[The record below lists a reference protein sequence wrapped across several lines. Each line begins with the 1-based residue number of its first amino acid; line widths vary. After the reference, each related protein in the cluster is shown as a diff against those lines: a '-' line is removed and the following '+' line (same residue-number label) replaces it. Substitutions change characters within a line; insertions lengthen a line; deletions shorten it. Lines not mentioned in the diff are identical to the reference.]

1 MEFMASDSPAELD
14 LSIHPVSTHAYLR
27 PSWRACLHVA
37 RTFVVAGGMLVG
49 QSGPFV
55 GPFLESCLL
64 CAPRVRQNG
73 ILRDVCTR
81 EGLDLEGMDVDEA
94 HRWKKP

>member
-1 MEFMASDSPAELD
+1 MAGL
-14 LSIHPVSTHAYLR
+14 L
-27 PSWRACLHVA
+27 A
-37 RTFVVAGGMLVG
+37 RGQNFVVAGSMLVG

-73 ILRDVCTR
+73 ILRDVLYPRRTGSR
-81 EGLDLEGMDVDEA
+81 GYG
-94 HRWKKP
+94 R